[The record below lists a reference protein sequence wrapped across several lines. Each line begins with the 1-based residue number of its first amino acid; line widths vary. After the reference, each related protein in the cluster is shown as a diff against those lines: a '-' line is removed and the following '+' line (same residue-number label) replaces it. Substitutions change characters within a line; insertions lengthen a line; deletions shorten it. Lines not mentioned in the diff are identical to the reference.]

1 VDGFRIGFYRKTK
14 KIDIIYVLEDIN
26 AIIGFPTGLN
36 FAKIFSFRIEEIG
49 HWTFLATKS
58 KFL

>member
-14 KIDIIYVLEDIN
+14 KIDTIYVLEDID

-36 FAKIFSFRIEEIG
+36 FSKIIRFRIEVID
-49 HWTFLATKS
+49 HWTFLAIKS
-58 KFL
+58 KSL